1 MENQVAKE
9 LPKLLRI
16 TKATVTSAV
25 NKHLLNP
32 WRIGEIVRVCPIEEQ
47 KSVTKTNVETFRK
60 NYVVVMRKV
69 GDEWKKWTW
78 VRSGFELIK

>member
-1 MENQVAKE
+1 MENQVVKE

-32 WRIGEIVRVCPIEEQ
+32 WRIGEIVKVCPIEEQ
-47 KSVTKTNVETFRK
+47 KSITTDYVDFISYQNWRK
-60 NYVVVMRKV
+60 
-69 GDEWKKWTW
+69 G
-78 VRSGFELIK
+78 

>member
-47 KSVTKTNVETFRK
+47 KSVTKTNVETFAAIHGKSAIPDTKLRL
-60 NYVVVMRKV
+60 V
-69 GDEWKKWTW
+69 G
-78 VRSGFELIK
+78 